1 MLHARRRRKR
11 DSREFQQFALL
22 RVAGLFDDRRF
33 QRRVMVLR
41 VVLLQDVL
49 HVVRDLVDLEREEQR
64 LGLEIA
70 RLQDEQ
76 HPTCQAVVA
85 IGHRAFFRCEGEI
98 VDALIV
104 REPGTAVELFDLG
117 VFENCDAVLV
127 SSGHGGSLFL
137 RGRGTH
143 LFVHRAEA
151 DPEAEAAR
159 HVLGLR
165 PTRPRARAAF
175 NPASV
180 RL

>member
-1 MLHARRRRKR
+1 VLHARRRRKR

-137 RGRGTH
+137 RGPAPTC
-143 LFVHRAEA
+143 LYTVPKLTPKPKQRAMSLACA
-151 DPEAEAAR
+151 DATACSR
-159 HVLGLR
+159 RLQSR
-165 PTRPRARAAF
+165 QRA
-175 NPASV
+175 
-180 RL
+180 L